1 MADGQFGG
9 QLTWNAIIFIV
20 TIMHIILIIHRHSI
34 PMDDG
39 DMAHY
44 RSLGRVWQL
53 NCQLIRSDY
62 GHFFAFQPLPTFS
75 QCSARSLLWFLR
87 LEREFLPVCFHV
99 SRQDWEIFL
108 AFSIFETGAT
118 ILRKRIGW
126 LAGLACSKKSISP
139 LFSLQIACS

>member
-9 QLTWNAIIFIV
+9 RLTWNAIILIF

-62 GHFFAFQPLPTFS
+62 S
-75 QCSARSLLWFLR
+75 QS
-87 LEREFLPVCFHV
+87 
-99 SRQDWEIFL
+99 IFC
-108 AFSIFETGAT
+108 FSIFTHPWSVFSEKPTLIFETRTRISSGVLSCLET
-118 ILRKRIGW
+118 RLRNLIDFLHFRD
-126 LAGLACSKKSISP
+126 KSDNFENENSLIRPKEKYFSSFQP
-139 LFSLQIACS
+139 FSLQIACS